1 MKIGDPNIVVPKE
14 GILKGMIMV
23 KLPEELIKSMKT
35 VIELGVYQDGK
46 KVESVKAKFVGPIVR
61 NQQQ

>member
-1 MKIGDPNIVVPKE
+1 
-14 GILKGMIMV
+14 
-23 KLPEELIKSMKT
+23 MKT

-61 NQQQ
+61 NQK